1 MGRQESIETKVVIGS
16 TAKSPTYCPV
26 AMRDCPELESASNRT
41 VGRLVTDCREMSNRL
56 ELENTLITGGSCG
69 ALMLEA
75 VGANF
80 AQLTQEGANNA

>member
-1 MGRQESIETKVVIGS
+1 MSAQESTETRVLIG
-16 TAKSPTYCPV
+16 APKSPTYCPV
-26 AMRDCPELESASNRT
+26 AMRDCPKLESASHRI

-56 ELENTLITGGSCG
+56 EPENTLIAGGSCG

-80 AQLTQEGANNA
+80 AQLTQEGVNHA